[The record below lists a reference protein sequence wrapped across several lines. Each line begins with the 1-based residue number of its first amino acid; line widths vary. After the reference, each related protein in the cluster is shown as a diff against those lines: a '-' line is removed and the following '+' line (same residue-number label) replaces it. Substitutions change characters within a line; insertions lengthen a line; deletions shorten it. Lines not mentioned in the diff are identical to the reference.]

1 MSDKSVNFKELIAMM
16 EKARLTPD
24 SYPTVFGGQFAQAR
38 LADFLAVWRKRWASM
53 SWRIWEHISHIEF
66 ADEPQEP
73 EHLLRAEVFGDGGH
87 LSLRRDGNRWLW
99 HYIGPAGQPAPQ
111 GFDQKSDCEIWEAE
125 QSAVLRRYHDQAIL
139 WGERKTGYDFWWED
153 RVAAAKLVY
162 PKQNVGRVYLDFWR
176 YTQDGQTVFVWYR
189 NLSQVKISDNA
200 GGQND

>member
-1 MSDKSVNFKELIAMM
+1 MNDKSVNFKELIAMM
-16 EKARLTPD
+16 EKARLAPD
-24 SYPTVFGGQFAQAR
+24 SYPAVFGGGFAHAR
-38 LADFLAVWRKRWASM
+38 LADFLAVWRRRWTSM
-53 SWRIWEHISHIEF
+53 PWRIWEQISHIEF

-87 LSLRRDGNRWLW
+87 LSLRRDGNCWLW
-99 HYIGPAGQPAPQ
+99 HYIGPVGQPAPQ
-111 GFDQKSDCEIWEAE
+111 GFDQKPDCETWKAE
-125 QSAVLRRYHDQAIL
+125 RSIVLRCYHDQAIL

-162 PKQNVGRVYLDFWR
+162 PKQNIGRVYLDFWR

-189 NLSQVKISDNA
+189 NLSQVKTTGNA

>member
-16 EKARLTPD
+16 EKARLASD
-24 SYPTVFGGQFAQAR
+24 SYPAVFGGQFTQAR

-53 SWRIWEHISHIEF
+53 PWRIWEQISHIEF

-73 EHLLRAEVFGDGGH
+73 EYLQRAEVFGDGGH

-99 HYIGPAGQPAPQ
+99 HYVGPAGQPAPQ
-111 GFDQKSDCEIWEAE
+111 GFDQKPDCEIWKAE
-125 QSAVLRRYHDQAIL
+125 QSIVLRCYCDQAIL

-162 PKQNVGRVYLDFWR
+162 PKQNIGRVYLDFWR

-189 NLSQVKISDNA
+189 NLSQVKMTDNA